1 MPLAPGSVFAGF
13 TIVRLL
19 GAGGMGEVYLV
30 EHPRLPR
37 REALKILPSKLTAD
51 SEFRQRF
58 IREAE
63 LAATMWHPHI
73 VAVHDRGE
81 FDGQLWITMDYVEGT
96 DASVLVRTRYPAGL
110 PQHFAAEIVAGV
122 AEALDRA
129 HERGLLHRDVKP
141 ANILLSDSDPESRR
155 RRILLSDFGIARKID
170 DVSGLTATNMTVG
183 SISYSAPEQ
192 LMGATLDGRADQ
204 YALAATAFHFLTG
217 KPPFDNS
224 NAAVVISNHLN
235 SAPPTMGGRRPDLAA
250 LDSVISKGMAKNPD
264 DRYATCSDFAQ
275 ALAEIV
281 EAQPRTD
288 HATMVGPAST
298 KLPAG
303 QQVTAFSAPAVGP
316 PTPSAESDAV
326 VPAKP
331 GRRRRA
337 WVIAAAAAIVV
348 AVGVA
353 VGVVLIQGS
362 GESSDSVV
370 STTSAGAAATTP
382 AAADP
387 SLVPP
392 SKVAALLVDPQRLA
406 TMTGQTLEDPSTSS
420 TLLDASPDFRRPEC
434 IGAIYPL
441 EKQIYGSSG
450 YTALRQSLSQTPESS
465 SVYYIVDQS
474 VALLPSAAA
483 ASKIPDNSKR
493 QWQSCAGAPV
503 DYSIPN
509 GTVSATLSDVQ
520 SYDDLVVQNRT
531 VPDAETSGHE
541 CQHTMGVWSNVVAE
555 AVVCGGT
562 DTGDA
567 SQRIVD
573 AILAN
578 AQA

>member
-1 MPLAPGSVFAGF
+1 M
-13 TIVRLL
+13 RLL
-19 GAGGMGEVYLV
+19 GSGGMGEVYLV

-37 REALKILPSKLTAD
+37 REALKILPSTLTGD
-51 SEFRQRF
+51 SDFRQRF

-110 PQHFAAEIVAGV
+110 PPHFAAEIVAGV
-122 AEALDRA
+122 ADALDHA

-170 DVSGLTATNMTVG
+170 DISGLTATNMTVG
-183 SISYSAPEQ
+183 STHYSAPEQ
-192 LMGATLDGRADQ
+192 LMGRSLDGRADQ

-224 NAAVVISNHLN
+224 NVAVVISSHLT
-235 SAPPTMGGRRPDLAA
+235 APPPKMGDRRPDLAA
-250 LDSVISKGMAKNPD
+250 VDAVISKGMAKDPD

-275 ALAEIV
+275 ALTAVV

-288 HATMVGPAST
+288 HATMIGPAGA
-298 KLPAG
+298 KAPAA
-303 QQVTAFSAPAVGP
+303 QQVTAFTAPTASAD
-316 PTPSAESDAV
+316 SDPVA
-326 VPAKP
+326 AANP

-337 WVIAAAAAIVV
+337 WLIAAAVAIVV

-353 VGVVLIQGS
+353 VGVVLTRGS
-362 GESSDSVV
+362 GESGSSDSAA
-370 STTSAGAAATTP
+370 STTSRGTAATT
-382 AAADP
+382 ATAVDS
-387 SLVPP
+387 SLVPA
-392 SKVAALLVDPQRLA
+392 SRVSALLVESQQLA
-406 TMTGQTLEDPSTSS
+406 TITGQTLSNASTSS
-420 TLLDASPDFRRPEC
+420 TLLDATPDFRRPEC
-434 IGAIYPL
+434 SGAIYPL
-441 EKQIYGSSG
+441 ENQIYGGTG
-450 YTALRQSLSQTPESS
+450 YTALRQSLSETPASS

-483 ASKIPDNSKR
+483 ASAMLDKSKQ
-493 QWQSCAGAPV
+493 QWQSCTGAPV
-503 DYSIPN
+503 VYSVQN
-509 GTVSATLSDVQ
+509 GTTNATLSDVQ
-520 SYDDLVVQNRT
+520 SHDGVIVQNRT
-531 VPDAETSGHE
+531 VPESDTSGHS

-555 AVVCGGT
+555 AVVCGDT

-567 SQRIVD
+567 SQAVVA

-578 AQA
+578 AQG